1 MENSV
6 STNKKKIL
14 TVKNIAQIALAAAI
28 ICVLGP
34 LSIPIGPVPVSLT
47 PFAVYLAVVVLGK
60 YRGTIATLIYLLIGL
75 AGVPVFS
82 GFSGGPAK
90 LFGPTGGYLVTFFIT
105 AFIAGI
111 FCDKFEKFLPCFLG
125 CLLGLAVLYFVGTV
139 WFMVGMSMK
148 GSPMG
153 LWASLMA
160 CVIPFV
166 PFDCVK
172 IALAIILGKKIRG
185 ALNRA
190 DI

>member
-47 PFAVYLAVVVLGK
+47 PFAVYLAVVV
-60 YRGTIATLIYLLIGL
+60 LIGL